1 MKVRDIVEYSMQDE
15 PSYGT
20 SRAAVRKQGT
30 DASNAN
36 RRANNQARN
45 ANDEMNV
52 KAQQQ
57 YHKDKRV
64 AKRVATG
71 IPVRAMQPQTPGSP
85 EEQQQ

>member
-15 PSYGT
+15 PAYGT

-30 DASNAN
+30 DAANAN

-45 ANDEMNV
+45 ANDEANV

-85 EEQQQ
+85 EQQQ